1 MGWES
6 DIPAAIRESWP
17 RPFSLL
23 LVWLSAILV
32 AVAVATAFPLWC
44 SAVVGLLISFVGTVA
59 WINARRLRRCPPG
72 SVGFVVAISVDSDDV
87 YPSFQRDFVHNLRN
101 LLRQGELKS
110 GVWFYEVPQFR
121 LNGPVDQD
129 KAAYFRQKTEAAFVL
144 YGQVRTRQESETK
157 HYLDLHG
164 LVGHAETTESNKTRL
179 TDEFTELL
187 PRRLIASS
195 KASLPAFEITSS
207 ISSVVA
213 KYIAGIAAFV
223 SGLNG
228 PARALYS
235 DAQAAA
241 VRLSS
246 RHAAARKIVERVPLR
261 FGEISLT
268 EASKLHSEW
277 RKSRD
282 DHLLVE
288 MEVYLDECAE
298 AVQQFPAWKT
308 LKAISMVAAS
318 KGDLSKI
325 ERMLRGLPKEDPIT
339 QMNLA
344 FLDVAK
350 GNLRSAVRHYRNAA
364 QSNVSMDVVDEV
376 MCFLDW
382 YRDFRSDAACNVA
395 FAHGFIS
402 YCILKDRHLAEEYF
416 QDFVSLSRGKNQEQV
431 ALVPRWLEELPVIPS
446 P

>member
-6 DIPAAIRESWP
+6 DIPTAIRESWP
-17 RPFSLL
+17 RPFSLF
-23 LVWLSAILV
+23 LVWCGATLV
-32 AVAVATAFPLWC
+32 AIAAASAFPLWT
-44 SAVVGLLISFVGTVA
+44 SVIASLLIGGAGTVV
-59 WINARRLRRCPPG
+59 WINARRLRRCPSG

-101 LLRQGELKS
+101 LLSQGELKS
-110 GVWFYEVPQFR
+110 GVWFYEVPQF
-121 LNGPVDQD
+121 LLEGPVDAE
-129 KAAYFRQKTEAAFVL
+129 KAAHVRQKTEATFVL
-144 YGQVRTRQESETK
+144 YGQVRTRQENETK

-179 TDEFTELL
+179 TSEFTELL

-195 KASLPAFEITSS
+195 KASLPAFEMTSS

-235 DAQAAA
+235 DAKVAAIK
-241 VRLSS
+241 LSA
-246 RHAAARKIVERVPLR
+246 RHQAARKIVERLPLR

-268 EASKLHSEW
+268 EASRLHAQW
-277 RKSRD
+277 RESRND
-282 DHLLVE
+282 QLLVE
-288 MEVYLDECAE
+288 MEVHLDSCAE
-298 AVQQFPAWKT
+298 SVQEFPAWKT

-325 ERMLRGLPKEDPIT
+325 ERMLGGISKEDPIT

-344 FLDVAK
+344 FIDVAK
-350 GNLRSAVRHYRNAA
+350 GNLRSAARHYRNAA
-364 QSNVSMDVVDEV
+364 QANVAIDVVDEV

-382 YRDFRSDAACNVA
+382 YKDFRPNALCNVA

-402 YCILKDRHLAEEYF
+402 YCILKDKKLAATYF
-416 QDFVSLSRGKNQEQV
+416 QEFVAQSGGENRQQIELI
-431 ALVPRWLEELPVIPS
+431 PRWLDELPDAPE